1 MRVLSIL
8 AVAAALLSSACQTDK
23 RDAPILAKA
32 TIAADFSTYP
42 LRRVGV
48 MPFQG
53 ASVGTDQSAD
63 LQSALGAEMQAAAPY
78 EIVLLGARDLDEV
91 RAADAHRLGW
101 YPPETIIALSRRY
114 RLDAL
119 VFGTVVRQQQFPP
132 QQLDVQVDLV
142 AAETGVPVWSALV
155 QLDAADPRVQEGLAA
170 FYGTRGDDSG
180 RPGWRIALIAP
191 NRFARFAAWQVA
203 SLL

>member
-1 MRVLSIL
+1 VRNSSIL
-8 AVAAALLSSACQTDK
+8 AVAVALLASACQSDR

-32 TIAADFSTYP
+32 TIAADFSTYA

-53 ASVGTDQSAD
+53 ASVGTEQSVD
-63 LQSALGAEMQAAAPY
+63 MQSALGAEMQAAAPY
-78 EIVLLGARDLDEV
+78 EIVLLGARDLAEV
-91 RAADAHRLGW
+91 SAADAHRLGW
-101 YPPETIIALSRRY
+101 YPPQTIIALSRRY

-132 QQLDVQVDLV
+132 QQLDVQVELV

-155 QLDAADPRVQEGLAA
+155 QLDAADPRVQEGLEA

-180 RPGWRIALIAP
+180 RPGWRLALIAP

>member
-1 MRVLSIL
+1 MRFVTVLL
-8 AVAAALLSSACQTDK
+8 VAAALCVGACK
-23 RDAPILAKA
+23 SGKADAPILARA
-32 TIAADFSTYP
+32 TIAEDFSTYR

-53 ASVGTDQSAD
+53 ASVGAEQSTDMQSV
-63 LQSALGAEMQAAAPY
+63 LGAEIQAAAPY
-78 EIVLLGARDLDEV
+78 EIVLLGVRDLEEV

-101 YPPETIIALSRRY
+101 YPPETVIALSRRY

-119 VFGTVVRQQQFPP
+119 VFGTVTRQQQFPP

-155 QLDAADPRVQEGLAA
+155 QLDAADPRVQDGLCA
-170 FYGTRGDDSG
+170 FYGTKGDDSG
-180 RPGWRIALIAP
+180 RPGWRIALLAP